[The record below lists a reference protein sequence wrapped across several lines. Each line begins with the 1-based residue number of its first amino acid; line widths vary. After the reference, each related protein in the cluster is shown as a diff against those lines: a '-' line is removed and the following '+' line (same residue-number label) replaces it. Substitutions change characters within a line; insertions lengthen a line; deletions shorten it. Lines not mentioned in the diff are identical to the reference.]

1 MNTKMAELV
10 MRCFHARTAA
20 HVLHLGSHSYSQH
33 KALETFYE
41 DIIDLVDTLAEVTQG
56 CELELLKLTG
66 PYKPYSDA
74 ETLLLELGDWISD
87 NRHECCDAEDTYL
100 QNIIDEIMALIR
112 QTQYKLRFL
121 K

>member
-1 MNTKMAELV
+1 MGELV

-20 HVLHLGSHSYSQH
+20 HILHLGSHSYAQH
-33 KALETFYE
+33 KALKSFYE
-41 DIIDLVDTLAEVTQG
+41 DIIDLIDGLVEAAQG
-56 CELELLKLTG
+56 SNLELLKITG
-66 PYKPYSDA
+66 PYKPYSNA
-74 ETLLLELGDWISD
+74 ETLMEELGDWIDD
-87 NRHECCDAEDTYL
+87 NREDCCPEESCI